1 MKKTV
6 FTFLLTSTFTTA
18 LLLAQGPGGPGP
30 GGPPDPATS
39 AQRRVAFLTTQLTLT
54 TDQQQQATGI
64 FTSAATSEAALRTS
78 LQAAHQ
84 SINDAVKAN
93 DTAAIDQAATTIG
106 NLTAQSTSIDA
117 KANAAFY
124 RILTADQQAKF
135 AVFPGPGRGPGPGMG
150 PDGFRRPRQ

>member
-54 TDQQQQATGI
+54 TDQQQQATSI